1 MTVLQYLTTFLPALV
16 ITSTCLLSQASP
28 RYYSST
34 SIQNNTVVGGI
45 YAAHDSTIYLRLSE
59 NELAVEHQ
67 FLYHINDFNSLP
79 STPIFKTDDYK
90 QIRSLSQMEVA
101 PARNG
106 AWVYSKCGL
115 HFVTD
120 NGTVTPLVGCLDS
133 SSFLVD
139 NVVGASGLLY
149 ASLITPLAKP
159 VGNAVAYYRV
169 CTVDQLGGCSNLFTQ
184 LPDRK
189 GVFNSLAL
197 TDTGLAY
204 VGIGERLRDVPSALI
219 RSNSGDSIQVKGL
232 SSSLLYNVQLVRKS
246 AHGWTI
252 VLSKMTSSLD
262 HLIIECDES
271 FNITKSTALNGH
283 YEGFISA
290 WANSDFITV
299 TTDSTV
305 IIYSRDSEAATSIEL
320 ASIKEELGLS
330 FGSTLIGCVV
340 AGSRLYIALN
350 FGVAVYELQPTT
362 VLERDIHS
370 TYSQVVGEDET
381 IIIPVRQSDGFAH
394 VACYNVVGMASNHSV
409 FVQDNTARINYSD
422 LWPGL
427 NILVTNG
434 KASTVLRVP

>member
-1 MTVLQYLTTFLPALV
+1 MTVLQCLTTFLPAV
-16 ITSTCLLSQASP
+16 IITSACLLSQVSP

-45 YAAHDSTIYLRLSE
+45 HAGHDSTIYLRLSE

-90 QIRSLSQMEVA
+90 QIRSLSQMEVT
-101 PARNG
+101 PSKNG

-115 HFVTD
+115 HFVSD
-120 NGTVTPLVGCLDS
+120 NGTVTPLIGCLDS

-139 NVVGASGLLY
+139 NVVGANGLLY
-149 ASLITPLAKP
+149 ASVITPLTKP
-159 VGNAVAYYRV
+159 VGNTVAYYRV
-169 CTVDQLGGCSNLFTQ
+169 CTVDQLGGCSNLYTQ

-204 VGIGERLRDVPSALI
+204 IGIGDRLRDIPSALI
-219 RSNSGDSIQVKGL
+219 RTISGDSIQIKGL
-232 SSSLLYNVQLVRKS
+232 SSPLLYNVQLVRKS

-252 VLSKMTSSLD
+252 VLSKITSSLD

-271 FNITKSTALNGH
+271 FNIIKSTELNGH
-283 YEGFISA
+283 YEGLVSA

-305 IIYSRDSEAATSIEL
+305 IIYSRDSESSTSIEL

-330 FGSTLIGCVV
+330 FGSSLIGCVV
-340 AGSRLYIALN
+340 VGSRLYIALN
-350 FGVAVYELQPTT
+350 FGVVVYDLQPTS
-362 VLERDIHS
+362 VSERNIHS
-370 TYSQVVGEDET
+370 SYSHVVGEDES
-381 IIIPVRQSDGFAH
+381 IVIPIGQSDGFVH
-394 VACYNVVGMASNHSV
+394 IACYNVVGMALNHHV
-409 FVQDNTARINYSD
+409 YVQNNAARINYSD

-427 NILVTNG
+427 NILVING